1 MMRLRNYIKM
11 KNSENINGIRISIQK
26 ERKTIC

>member
-1 MMRLRNYIKM
+1 MIRIQHYIKM